1 MQYNTQREQLVM
13 PEYGRGIQM
22 MVDLAVK
29 IENREER
36 QRCAQ
41 AIVKIMSNLLPSTTS
56 KEDEE
61 HRLWNHLARIAHY
74 QLDIDYPVNIVPQ
87 EEVQAHPAP
96 LPYPMKDIKRRHY
109 GYLVEQ
115 TLEYAKTIEDEELRR
130 ALTESVANQMKQDLF
145 IWNRDSMDMH
155 SWLRISNATP
165 MASFIWRMTSPS
177 ILSESLLCN
186 EPTEERNAKERNNYG
201 IIHHRRRT

>member
-22 MVDLAVK
+22 MVDMAVQ
-29 IENREER
+29 ITDREER

-41 AIVKIMSNLLPSTTS
+41 TIVKIMSSILPSTTS
-56 KEDEE
+56 KADEE
-61 HRLWNHLARIAHY
+61 HRLWNHLARISHY
-74 QLDIDYPVNIVPQ
+74 KLDIDYPVNIVPQ

-115 TLEYAKTIEDEELRR
+115 ALDYAKTLPEGELRE
-130 ALTESVANQMKQDLF
+130 AFTKCIANQMKQDLF
-145 IWNRDSMDMH
+145 IWNRDSMD
-155 SWLRISNATP
+155 NALVAQDIERYSDGKLNLDLANFTFE
-165 MASFIWRMTSPS
+165 AVGESPLQPS
-177 ILSESLLCN
+177 DGGKKRKRK
-186 EPTEERNAKERNNYG
+186 T
-201 IIHHRRRT
+201 

>member
-1 MQYNTQREQLVM
+1 MVM

-41 AIVKIMSNLLPSTTS
+41 AIVKIMSSILPSTTS

-96 LPYPMKDIKRRHY
+96 LPYPMKAIKRRHY

-115 TLEYAKTIEDEELRR
+115 ALDYAKTLPEGELRDAFTR
-130 ALTESVANQMKQDLF
+130 SIANQMKQDLF
-145 IWNRDSMDMH
+145 IWNRDSMD
-155 SWLRISNATP
+155 NALVAQDIERYTDGKLNIDLDN
-165 MASFIWRMTSPS
+165 FTFETVGESP
-177 ILSESLLCN
+177 LQRSEGGKK
-186 EPTEERNAKERNNYG
+186 RKRKK
-201 IIHHRRRT
+201 

>member
-1 MQYNTQREQLVM
+1 MQYNTQREQMVM

-41 AIVKIMSNLLPSTTS
+41 AIVKIMSSILPSTTS

-96 LPYPMKDIKRRHY
+96 LPYPMKAIKRRHY

-115 TLEYAKTIEDEELRR
+115 ALDYAKTLPEGELRD
-130 ALTESVANQMKQDLF
+130 AFTKSIANQMKQDLF
-145 IWNRDSMDMH
+145 IWNRDSMD
-155 SWLRISNATP
+155 NALVAQDIERYTDGKLNIDLDN
-165 MASFIWRMTSPS
+165 FTFETVGESP
-177 ILSESLLCN
+177 LQRSEGGKK
-186 EPTEERNAKERNNYG
+186 RKRKK
-201 IIHHRRRT
+201 

>member
-29 IENREER
+29 IEDREER

-41 AIVKIMSNLLPSTTS
+41 TIVKIMSSLLPSTTS

-145 IWNRDSMDMH
+145 IWNRDSMDNA
-155 SWLRISNATP
+155 LVAQDIERYSNGKLHLEDDFTFD
-165 MASFIWRMTSPS
+165 SVGESP
-177 ILSESLLCN
+177 LQ
-186 EPTEERNAKERNNYG
+186 
-201 IIHHRRRT
+201 RTDGGKKRKRKK